1 MFLGLIIQIPIGYF
15 KGLWGY
21 ALLNTEIEKE
31 SLLNQEYK
39 VLDKGFLK
47 SIDYMGSDAGI
58 VQAARISYR
67 GEKH

>member
-1 MFLGLIIQIPIGYF
+1 M
-15 KGLWGY
+15 
-21 ALLNTEIEKE
+21 LNTEIEKE

-47 SIDYMGSDAGI
+47 SIDYMGSN
-58 VQAARISYR
+58 ARISYR